1 MVLHNSLE
9 PKRYGVPGRFRAI
22 IRAFGRIRRSTSLAT
37 RSVPGVDSYSITYT
51 PVIAATFLGI
61 GFISLTLLIANLLAP
76 RVRTRGKESI
86 YECGMPTIGQG
97 WSQMNLRYYLYAILF
112 LIFEIESVFLFPWT
126 VVYKGL
132 GPFAFWEMMLFMSML
147 LFGLV
152 YAWRKGVLT
161 WE

>member
-1 MVLHNSLE
+1 M
-9 PKRYGVPGRFRAI
+9 
-22 IRAFGRIRRSTSLAT
+22 
-37 RSVPGVDSYSITYT
+37 DSYSITYA
-51 PVIAATFLGI
+51 PVILAAAIGV
-61 GFISLTLLIANLLAP
+61 GFIALTLTLADQLAP
-76 RVRTRGKESI
+76 RVRSRGKDSI

-112 LIFEIESVFLFPWT
+112 LVVEIESVFLFPWT

-132 GPFAFWEMMLFMSML
+132 GPFGFWEMALFVSML
-147 LFGLV
+147 LFGLA

>member
-1 MVLHNSLE
+1 M
-9 PKRYGVPGRFRAI
+9 
-22 IRAFGRIRRSTSLAT
+22 
-37 RSVPGVDSYSITYT
+37 DSYSITYT
-51 PVIAATFLGI
+51 PIIVGAAIGV
-61 GFISLTLLIANLLAP
+61 GFISLTLTLADQLAP
-76 RVRTRGKESI
+76 RVRSRGKDSI

-112 LIFEIESVFLFPWT
+112 LVFEIESVFLFPWT

-132 GPFAFWEMMLFMSML
+132 GPFAFWEMALFVSML
-147 LFGLV
+147 LFGLA